1 MKILLGLTMLLGI
14 GVTMADVMWPKT
26 EEEIKQWD
34 TDKRYAS
41 WEKDDEGT
49 MVLKVHVPPEKKNE
63 IGGVMGAH
71 LLFDITPYRGKQ
83 LEISVDTKHINLT
96 KPSKGWLGFKMM
108 LVYKSNGRN
117 SYPGGGNG
125 DNTPKDTDWRR
136 PVIVAQI
143 PKDATNGRMELGVQ
157 DATGTLWF
165 KNLRFRIVDIY
176 PDAAK
181 LPEGF
186 KCEYSDA
193 MKNMP
198 IMRGCMS
205 PGLTNGAKAED
216 LHELASWGAN
226 VIRWQVNAPKEAL
239 RDIDKM
245 KAVFEQHLK
254 NLDVHIPQLRK
265 DGLQVIFDFHG
276 VPGGR
281 IKASPIAG
289 TAGTLA
295 KETLN
300 ANGDNFLM
308 FFDKNYLD
316 AFIDL
321 WKMVAR
327 HYKDEPIV
335 VGYDLYNEP
344 VQTNQVKYD
353 YLYCQYEAAKAIREI
368 DAEKPIIIAAN
379 NWSSAAAFNYLK
391 PLPLK
396 NLIYQGHMYEPGSF
410 THQGVGWENMKKI
423 LDDKQKLMGYPGWF
437 DNFYYDKNELRKI
450 LQPIRDF
457 QLKYDARIYMGEFS
471 AIRFAPGAAQ
481 YIQDLIEIFEEYGWD
496 WSYHAFREWYNWS
509 VEHDENPH
517 NNEPAKQDT
526 ERKKILLKYFSKNV
540 KPKFE

>member
-1 MKILLGLTMLLGI
+1 MKILLSLTMLFGI
-14 GVTMADVMWPKT
+14 SVAMADDMWPKT

-34 TDKRYAS
+34 TDKRYAA
-41 WEKDDEGT
+41 WEKDDDGT
-49 MVLKVHVPPEKKNE
+49 MVLKVDVPPEKKNE

-83 LEISVDTKHINLT
+83 LEISVESKHVNLT

-117 SYPGGGNG
+117 CYPGGGNG
-125 DNTPKDTDWRR
+125 DNTPVNTDWRR

-143 PKDATNGRMELGVQ
+143 PEDATEGRMELGVQ

-176 PDAAK
+176 PDVVK

-193 MKNMP
+193 VKNMP

-205 PGLTNGAKAED
+205 PGLSKGAKAED

-245 KAVFEQHLK
+245 KEVFEQHLK

-265 DGLQVIFDFHG
+265 DGLQVIFDFHA

-316 AFIDL
+316 AFVDL
-321 WKMVAR
+321 WRMVAR

-368 DAEKPIIIAAN
+368 DSEKPIIIAAN

-423 LDDKQKLMGYPGWF
+423 LDGKQKLMGYPGWF

-450 LQPIRDF
+450 LKPIRDF

>member
-1 MKILLGLTMLLGI
+1 C
-14 GVTMADVMWPKT
+14 
-26 EEEIKQWD
+26 
-34 TDKRYAS
+34 
-41 WEKDDEGT
+41 
-49 MVLKVHVPPEKKNE
+49 
-63 IGGVMGAH
+63 
-71 LLFDITPYRGKQ
+71 
-83 LEISVDTKHINLT
+83 
-96 KPSKGWLGFKMM
+96 
-108 LVYKSNGRN
+108 
-117 SYPGGGNG
+117 YPGGGNG
-125 DNTPKDTDWRR
+125 DGTPKDTDWRR
-136 PVIVAQI
+136 PVFVAQI
-143 PKDATNGRMELGVQ
+143 PEDATAAHMELGVQ
-157 DATGTLWF
+157 GATGTLWF

-176 PDAAK
+176 PDVAK

-193 MKNMP
+193 VKNMP

-205 PGLTNGAKAED
+205 PGLSKGAKAED

-226 VIRWQVNAPKEAL
+226 VIRWQVSAPREAL
-239 RDIDKM
+239 LDINKM
-245 KAVFEQHLK
+245 KEVFEQHLK

-265 DGLQVIFDFHG
+265 DGLQVIFDFHA

-281 IKASPIAG
+281 VKASAIAG
-289 TAGTLA
+289 TAGTIA
-295 KETLN
+295 GEAAYADGN
-300 ANGDNFLM
+300 NFTM
-308 FFDKNYLD
+308 FFDKKYLD
-316 AFIDL
+316 AFVDL
-321 WKMVAR
+321 WRMVAR

-368 DAEKPIIIAAN
+368 DSEKPIIIAAN

-423 LDDKQKLMGYPGWF
+423 LDGKQKLMGYPGWF
-437 DNFYYDKNELRKI
+437 DNFYYDKKELRKI
-450 LQPIRDF
+450 LKPIRDF

>member
-1 MKILLGLTMLLGI
+1 MKILLSLTMLFGI
-14 GVTMADVMWPKT
+14 SVAMADDMWPKT
-26 EEEIKQWD
+26 EEEIKRWD

-41 WEKDDEGT
+41 WEKDDAGT
-49 MVLKVHVPPEKKNE
+49 NVLKVHVPPEKKNE
-63 IGGVMGAH
+63 IGGVMGAG
-71 LLFDITPYRGKQ
+71 LPFDITPYRGKQ
-83 LEISVDTKHINLT
+83 LEISVDSKHINLT
-96 KPSKGWLGFKMM
+96 KPTKGWLGFKMM

-117 SYPGGGNG
+117 CYPGGGNG
-125 DNTPKDTDWRR
+125 DNTPVNTDWRR

-143 PKDATNGRMELGVQ
+143 PEDATEGRMELGVQ

-176 PDAAK
+176 PDVAK

-193 MKNMP
+193 VKNMP

-205 PGLTNGAKAED
+205 PGLSKGAKAED

-226 VIRWQVNAPKEAL
+226 VIRWQVSAPREAL
-239 RDIDKM
+239 LDINKM
-245 KAVFEQHLK
+245 KEVFEQHLK

-265 DGLQVIFDFHG
+265 DGLQVIFDFHA

-281 IKASPIAG
+281 VKASAIAG
-289 TAGTLA
+289 TAGTIA
-295 KETLN
+295 GEAAYADGN
-300 ANGDNFLM
+300 NFTM
-308 FFDKNYLD
+308 FFDKKYLD
-316 AFIDL
+316 AFVDL
-321 WKMVAR
+321 WRMVAR

-344 VQTNQVKYD
+344 VQNNQVKYD

-368 DAEKPIIIAAN
+368 DSEKPIIIAAN

-423 LDDKQKLMGYPGWF
+423 LDGKQKLMGYPGWF
-437 DNFYYDKNELRKI
+437 DNFYYDKKELRKI
-450 LQPIRDF
+450 LKPIRDF

>member
-1 MKILLGLTMLLGI
+1 MKLLLSLTMLLGI
-14 GVTMADVMWPKT
+14 GVATADVIWPKT

-41 WEKDDEGT
+41 WEKDDDGT

-83 LEISVDTKHINLT
+83 LEISVESKHINLT

-143 PKDATNGRMELGVQ
+143 PEDATNGRMELGVQ

-193 MKNMP
+193 VKNMS

-205 PGLTNGAKAED
+205 PGLSKGAKAED

-321 WKMVAR
+321 WRMVAT

-368 DAEKPIIIAAN
+368 DPEKPIIIAAN

-423 LDDKQKLMGYPGWF
+423 LDGKQKLMGYPGWF
-437 DNFYYDKNELRKI
+437 DNFYYNKNELRKI
-450 LQPIRDF
+450 LKPIRDF
-457 QLKYDARIYMGEFS
+457 QLKYGARIYMGEFS

>member
-1 MKILLGLTMLLGI
+1 MKMLLSLTMLLGI
-14 GVTMADVMWPKT
+14 SVAMADDMWPKT
-26 EEEIKQWD
+26 EEETKAWR
-34 TDKRYAS
+34 TDARYAA
-41 WEKDDEGT
+41 WEKDDDGT
-49 MVLKVHVPPEKKNE
+49 MVLKVDVAPEKLNE
-63 IGGVMGAH
+63 IGGVMGAS
-71 LLFDITPYRGKQ
+71 LPFDITPYRGKQ
-83 LEISVDTKHINLT
+83 LEISVDSKHVNLT

-117 SYPGGGNG
+117 FYPGGGNG
-125 DNTPKDTDWRR
+125 DGTPVNTDWRR
-136 PVIVAQI
+136 PAIVAQI
-143 PKDATNGRMELGVQ
+143 PEDATAAHMELGVQ
-157 DATGTLWF
+157 GATGTLWF

-176 PDAAK
+176 PDVAK

-193 MKNMP
+193 AKNMP

-205 PGLTNGAKAED
+205 PGLSKGAKAED

-226 VIRWQVNAPKEAL
+226 VIRWQVSAPREAL
-239 RDIDKM
+239 LDINKM
-245 KAVFEQHLK
+245 KEVFEQHLK

-265 DGLQVIFDFHG
+265 DGLQVIFDFHA

-281 IKASPIAG
+281 VKASAIAG
-289 TAGTLA
+289 TAGTIA
-295 KETLN
+295 GEAAYADGN
-300 ANGDNFLM
+300 NFTM
-308 FFDKNYLD
+308 FFDKKYLD

-321 WKMVAR
+321 WRMVAR

-344 VQTNQVKYD
+344 VQNNQVKYD

-368 DAEKPIIIAAN
+368 DSEKPIIIAAN

-391 PLPLK
+391 PLTLK

-423 LDDKQKLMGYPGWF
+423 LDGKQKLMGYPGWF
-437 DNFYYDKNELRKI
+437 DNFYYDKKELRKI
-450 LQPIRDF
+450 LKPIRDF

>member
-1 MKILLGLTMLLGI
+1 MKILLSLTMLLGI
-14 GVTMADVMWPKT
+14 SVAMADDMWPKT
-26 EEEIKQWD
+26 EEETKAWR
-34 TDKRYAS
+34 TDARYAA
-41 WEKDDEGT
+41 WEKDDDGT
-49 MVLKVHVPPEKKNE
+49 MVLKVDVPPEKKNE

-83 LEISVDTKHINLT
+83 LEISVESKHVNLT

-117 SYPGGGNG
+117 CYPGGGNG
-125 DNTPKDTDWRR
+125 DNTPVNTDWRR
-136 PVIVAQI
+136 PVIVAHI
-143 PKDATNGRMELGVQ
+143 TEDATEGRMELGVQ

-176 PDAAK
+176 PDVAK

-186 KCEYSDA
+186 KCEYSDFV
-193 MKNMP
+193 KNMP

-205 PGLTNGAKAED
+205 PGLSKGAKAED

-245 KAVFEQHLK
+245 KEVFEQHLK

-265 DGLQVIFDFHG
+265 DGLQVIFDFHA

-316 AFIDL
+316 AFVDL
-321 WKMVAR
+321 WRMVAR

-368 DAEKPIIIAAN
+368 DSEKPIIIAAN

-423 LDDKQKLMGYPGWF
+423 LDGKQKLMGYPGWF
-437 DNFYYDKNELRKI
+437 DNFYYDKKELRKI
-450 LQPIRDF
+450 LKPIRDF

-509 VEHDENPH
+509 VEHDE
-517 NNEPAKQDT
+517 
-526 ERKKILLKYFSKNV
+526 
-540 KPKFE
+540 

>member
-1 MKILLGLTMLLGI
+1 MKILLSLTMLLGI
-14 GVTMADVMWPKT
+14 SVAMADDMWPKT
-26 EEEIKQWD
+26 EEETKAWR
-34 TDKRYAS
+34 TDARYAA
-41 WEKDDEGT
+41 WEKDDDGT
-49 MVLKVHVPPEKKNE
+49 MVLKVDVAPEKLNE
-63 IGGVMGAH
+63 IGGVMGAG
-71 LLFDITPYRGKQ
+71 LPFDITPYRGKQ
-83 LEISVDTKHINLT
+83 LEISVDSKHINLT
-96 KPSKGWLGFKMM
+96 KPTKGWLGFKMM

-117 SYPGGGNG
+117 CYPGGGNG
-125 DNTPKDTDWRR
+125 DGTPKDTDWRR

-143 PKDATNGRMELGVQ
+143 PEDATAAHMELGVQ
-157 DATGTLWF
+157 GATGTLWF

-176 PDAAK
+176 PDVAK

-193 MKNMP
+193 AKNMP

-205 PGLTNGAKAED
+205 PGLSKGANAED

-226 VIRWQVNAPKEAL
+226 VIRWQVSAPREAL
-239 RDIDKM
+239 LDINKM
-245 KAVFEQHLK
+245 KEVFEQHLK
-254 NLDVHIPQLRK
+254 NLDVHIPQLRR
-265 DGLQVIFDFHG
+265 DGLQVIFDFHA

-281 IKASPIAG
+281 VKASAIAG
-289 TAGTLA
+289 TAGTIA
-295 KETLN
+295 GEAAYADGN
-300 ANGDNFLM
+300 NFTM
-308 FFDKNYLD
+308 FFDKKYLD
-316 AFIDL
+316 AFVDL
-321 WKMVAR
+321 WRMVAR

-344 VQTNQVKYD
+344 VQINEVKYD

-368 DAEKPIIIAAN
+368 DSEKLIVIAAN
-379 NWSSAAAFNYLK
+379 QWSSAPAFSYLK

-410 THQGVGWENMKKI
+410 THQGVGGDNMKRI
-423 LDDKQKLMGYPGWF
+423 LEGSLKLKGYPGKF
-437 DNFYYDKNELRKI
+437 DNFDYDKEALRKV

-457 QLKYDARIYMGEFS
+457 QLKYGARIYMGEFS

-509 VEHDENPH
+509 VEYDEDPH
-517 NNEPAKQDT
+517 SKEPAKQDT

-540 KPKFE
+540 KPKIE

>member
-1 MKILLGLTMLLGI
+1 MKILLSLTMLFGI
-14 GVTMADVMWPKT
+14 SVAMADDMWPKT
-26 EEEIKQWD
+26 EEEIKRWD

-41 WEKDDEGT
+41 WEKDDAGT
-49 MVLKVHVPPEKKNE
+49 NVLKVHVPPEKKNE
-63 IGGVMGAH
+63 IGGVMGAG
-71 LLFDITPYRGKQ
+71 LPFDITPYRGKQ
-83 LEISVDTKHINLT
+83 LEISVDSKHINLT
-96 KPSKGWLGFKMM
+96 KPTKGWLGFKMM

-117 SYPGGGNG
+117 CYPGGGNG
-125 DNTPKDTDWRR
+125 DNTPVNTDWRR

-143 PKDATNGRMELGVQ
+143 PEDATEGRMELGVQ

-176 PDAAK
+176 PDVAK

-193 MKNMP
+193 VKNMP

-205 PGLTNGAKAED
+205 PGLSKGAKAED

-226 VIRWQVNAPKEAL
+226 VIRWQVSAPREAL
-239 RDIDKM
+239 LDINKM
-245 KAVFEQHLK
+245 KEVFEQHLK

-265 DGLQVIFDFHG
+265 DGLQVIFDFHA

-281 IKASPIAG
+281 VKASAIAG
-289 TAGTLA
+289 TAGTIA
-295 KETLN
+295 GEAAYADGN
-300 ANGDNFLM
+300 NFTM
-308 FFDKNYLD
+308 FFDKKYLD
-316 AFIDL
+316 AFVDL
-321 WKMVAR
+321 WRMVAR

-344 VQTNQVKYD
+344 VQNNQVKYD

-368 DAEKPIIIAAN
+368 DSEKPIIIAAN

>member
-1 MKILLGLTMLLGI
+1 MRLLLSLTMLLGI
-14 GVTMADVMWPKT
+14 GVATADVIWPKT

-41 WEKDDEGT
+41 WEKDDDGT
-49 MVLKVHVPPEKKNE
+49 MVLKVHVLPEKKNE

-83 LEISVDTKHINLT
+83 LEISVESKHINLT

-143 PKDATNGRMELGVQ
+143 PEDATNGRMELGVQ

-193 MKNMP
+193 VKNMP

-205 PGLTNGAKAED
+205 PGLSKGAKAED

-295 KETLN
+295 NETLN

-316 AFIDL
+316 AFVDL

-423 LDDKQKLMGYPGWF
+423 LDGKQKLMGYPGWF
-437 DNFYYDKNELRKI
+437 DNFYYDKKELRKI
-450 LQPIRDF
+450 LKPIRDF
-457 QLKYDARIYMGEFS
+457 QLKYGARIYMGEFS

-540 KPKFE
+540 KPRFE

>member
-193 MKNMP
+193 VKNMP

-423 LDDKQKLMGYPGWF
+423 LDGKQKLMGYPGWF

>member
-1 MKILLGLTMLLGI
+1 MRLLLSLTMLLGI
-14 GVTMADVMWPKT
+14 GVTMADVIWPKT

-41 WEKDDEGT
+41 WEKDEEGT

-83 LEISVDTKHINLT
+83 LEISVESKHINLT

-117 SYPGGGNG
+117 CYPGGGNG
-125 DNTPKDTDWRR
+125 DGTPVNTDWRR
-136 PVIVAQI
+136 PVFVAQI
-143 PKDATNGRMELGVQ
+143 PEDATNGRLELGVQ
-157 DATGTLWF
+157 GATGTLWF

-176 PDAAK
+176 PDVAK

-193 MKNMP
+193 AKNMP

-205 PGLTNGAKAED
+205 PGLMNGAKAED

-226 VIRWQVNAPKEAL
+226 VIRWQVSAPREAQL
-239 RDIDKM
+239 DINKM
-245 KAVFEQHLK
+245 KEIFEQHLK
-254 NLDVHIPQLRK
+254 NLDAHIPQLRR

-281 IKASPIAG
+281 VKASAIAG
-289 TAGTLA
+289 TAGTIA
-295 KETLN
+295 GEAAN
-300 ANGDNFLM
+300 ADGNNFTM
-308 FFDKNYLD
+308 FFDKKYLD
-316 AFIDL
+316 AFVDL
-321 WKMVAR
+321 WRMVAR

-335 VGYDLYNEP
+335 VAYDLYNEP
-344 VQTNQVKYD
+344 VQINKVKYD

-368 DAEKPIIIAAN
+368 DSEKLIVIAAN
-379 NWSSAAAFNYLK
+379 QWSSAGAFNYLK

-396 NLIYQGHMYEPGSF
+396 NIIYQGHMYEPGSY
-410 THQGVGWENMKKI
+410 THQGVGGDNMKRI
-423 LDDKQKLMGYPGWF
+423 LEGSLKLKGYPGWF

-450 LQPIRDF
+450 LKPIRDF
-457 QLKYDARIYMGEFS
+457 QLKYGARIYMGEFS

-509 VEHDENPH
+509 VEYDEDPH
-517 NNEPAKQDT
+517 SKEPAKQDT

-540 KPKFE
+540 KPKLE

>member
-1 MKILLGLTMLLGI
+1 MRLLLSLTMLLGI
-14 GVTMADVMWPKT
+14 GVATADVIWPKT

-41 WEKDDEGT
+41 WEKDDDGT

-83 LEISVDTKHINLT
+83 LEISVESKHINLT

-143 PKDATNGRMELGVQ
+143 PEDATNGRMELGVQ

-193 MKNMP
+193 VKNMP

-205 PGLTNGAKAED
+205 PGLSKGAKAED

-295 KETLN
+295 NETLN

-308 FFDKNYLD
+308 FFDKKYLD
-316 AFIDL
+316 AFVDL
-321 WKMVAR
+321 WRMVAT

-423 LDDKQKLMGYPGWF
+423 LDGKQKLMGYPGWF
-437 DNFYYDKNELRKI
+437 DNFYYDKKELRKI
-450 LQPIRDF
+450 LKPIRDF
-457 QLKYDARIYMGEFS
+457 QLKYGARIYMGEFS

-481 YIQDLIEIFEEYGWD
+481 YIQDLIDIFEEYGWD

-540 KPKFE
+540 KPRFE

>member
-1 MKILLGLTMLLGI
+1 MRLLLGLAMMVGI
-14 GVTMADVMWPKT
+14 GTAMADVTWPKT
-26 EEEIKQWD
+26 EDEIKRWD

-41 WEKDDEGT
+41 WEKDEAGT
-49 MVLKVHVPPEKKNE
+49 NVLKVHVPPEKRNE

-83 LEISVDTKHINLT
+83 LEISVDTKHVNLT

-108 LVYKSNGRN
+108 LVYKSHGRYF
-117 SYPGGGNG
+117 YPGGGNG
-125 DNTPKDTDWRR
+125 DSTPKDTDWRR
-136 PVIVAQI
+136 PTIVAQI
-143 PKDATNGRMELGVQ
+143 PEDATAGRMELGVQ

-165 KNLRFRIVDIY
+165 KNLRFRIVEIY
-176 PDAAK
+176 PDVAK
-181 LPEGF
+181 LPDGF
-186 KCEYSDA
+186 KCEYSGA
-193 MKNMP
+193 VKNMP

-265 DGLQVIFDFHG
+265 DGLQVIFDFHA

-295 KETLN
+295 QETLN

-316 AFIDL
+316 AFVDL
-321 WKMVAR
+321 WRMVAR

-344 VQTNQVKYD
+344 VQINQVKYD

-368 DAEKPIIIAAN
+368 DSEKPIIIAAN
-379 NWSSAAAFNYLK
+379 NWSSAAAFGYLK

-410 THQGVGWENMKKI
+410 THQGVGWENMKRI
-423 LDDKQKLMGYPGWF
+423 LDGKQKLMKYPGWF
-437 DNFYYDKNELRKI
+437 DNFYYDKKELRKI

-526 ERKKILLKYFSKNV
+526 ERKKILLKYFSKNI
-540 KPKFE
+540 KPKFD

>member
-1 MKILLGLTMLLGI
+1 MKILLSLTMLFGI
-14 GVTMADVMWPKT
+14 SVAMADDMWPKT

-34 TDKRYAS
+34 TDKRYAT
-41 WEKDDEGT
+41 WEKDDDGT
-49 MVLKVHVPPEKKNE
+49 MVLKVDVAPEKKNE

-83 LEISVDTKHINLT
+83 LEISVESKHVNLT

-117 SYPGGGNG
+117 CYPGGGNG
-125 DNTPKDTDWRR
+125 DNTPVNTDWRR

-143 PKDATNGRMELGVQ
+143 PEDATEGRMELGVQ

-176 PDAAK
+176 PDVVK

-205 PGLTNGAKAED
+205 PGLSKGAKAED

-245 KAVFEQHLK
+245 KEVFEQHLK

-265 DGLQVIFDFHG
+265 DGLQVIFDFHA

-316 AFIDL
+316 AFVDL
-321 WKMVAR
+321 WRMVAR

-368 DAEKPIIIAAN
+368 DSEKPIIIAAN

-423 LDDKQKLMGYPGWF
+423 LDGKQKLMGYPGWF
-437 DNFYYDKNELRKI
+437 DNFYYDKKELRKI
-450 LQPIRDF
+450 LKPIRDF